1 MNFYPNQYTF
11 NKQDLLGDKSYQLD
25 GTHPFLPGAW
35 HVGCKCWSS
44 RHDKLLSGRPKSLR
58 MDTFLE
64 LFYNLE
70 LGIVIFTG
78 LSLHL
83 KPSDQNVLLPC
94 ILRLRREIS
103 CSFSVAPEK
112 STETSRGFVLQ
123 SRFYIP
129 PSAQA
134 PGYQGRSD
142 NF

>member
-1 MNFYPNQYTF
+1 MDFYPNQYTF
-11 NKQDLLGDKSYQLD
+11 NKQDLLGNKSYQL
-25 GTHPFLPGAW
+25 GETHPFVPRAR

-44 RHDKLLSGRPKSLR
+44 RHGKLLSGRPKSLR

-83 KPSDQNVLLPC
+83 KPSGKNVLLPC
-94 ILRLRREIS
+94 VLRLRREMS
-103 CSFSVAPEK
+103 CSFSVSPEK
-112 STETSRGFVLQ
+112 SAETSRSFVLQ
-123 SRFYIP
+123 SQFYIP
-129 PSAQA
+129 PSTQA
-134 PGYQGRSD
+134 PSCQGRSD